1 MRLKGRKTG
10 RKAER
15 FIVGYGVVRS
25 RDWRWSVG
33 GVDSVGDFGMEFDM
47 MILVCQDHQRVGGR
61 PTSSDVVSRTQ
72 ATCRGHM
79 VLQRFPLCSKD
90 GDMLW
95 KHLLMGFLSF

>member
-15 FIVGYGVVRS
+15 FIVGYCVVRS
-25 RDWRWSVG
+25 PDWRWSVG
-33 GVDSVGDFGMEFDM
+33 GVGSVGDFGMEFDM

-61 PTSSDVVSRTQ
+61 PTSSDVMSRTQ

-79 VLQRFPLCSKD
+79 VLQRFSLCSKNFNI
-90 GDMLW
+90 LW
-95 KHLLMGFLSF
+95 KHLLVELLSF